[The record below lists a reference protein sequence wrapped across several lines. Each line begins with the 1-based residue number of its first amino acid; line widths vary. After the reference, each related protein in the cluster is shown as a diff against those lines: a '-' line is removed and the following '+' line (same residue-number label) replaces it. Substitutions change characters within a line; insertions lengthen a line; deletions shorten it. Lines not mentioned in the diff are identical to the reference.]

1 MTPFT
6 ALQQNDAVILLAALA
21 AAALWAVLRA
31 CKRSRTRAEATEF
44 KQWALR
50 HAEHRIATYE
60 DPGEQK
66 TDAHIGRTTCFPVCG
81 GPNHDRAALAL
92 MDRYVHHYKPQTA
105 FVNLY
110 IDGKSRTIPIEGNVY
125 SQTHDDLLLVSLRPD
140 RQATEFLYDA
150 TSLEIPP
157 ENVDHI
163 YVTLC
168 GKEFWFVN
176 RKKKRNNQ

>member
-6 ALQQNDAVILLAALA
+6 AIQQNDTVIMLAALA

-31 CKRSRTRAEATEF
+31 CKRRRSRAEATEF
-44 KQWALR
+44 KQWALLQ
-50 HAEHRIATYE
+50 AEHRIETNE
-60 DPGEQK
+60 DPGEK
-66 TDAHIGRTTCFPVCG
+66 KADGYCEKTTCFPVCG

-92 MDRYVHHYKPQTA
+92 LDKYAHHYKPQTA

-110 IDGKSRTIPIEGNVY
+110 IDGKSRTIPIDGTVH
-125 SQTHDDLLLVSLRPD
+125 SQSQEDLLLVSLRPD

-150 TSLEIPP
+150 TCLEIPP

-168 GKEFWFVN
+168 GKEFWFI
-176 RKKKRNNQ
+176 KKTH